1 MNPRGSARACFL
13 AAAMTIAEVGKAGV
27 WGTQPVLGVSGD
39 YASNPA
45 LLNLPNTA
53 ETHAALLL
61 DAPTTYVGDAFK
73 LWILPS
79 FRLSDSQGYSSL
91 DSDYEHLNVRGEFD
105 TDLSVFTAAGGVA
118 RDSSLYH
125 DYLLSGSTGVRRDT
139 ATADL
144 NWDRQL
150 TERLEVDNDLSSLRV
165 RYNQATG
172 ATTLVDYKYT
182 SFTPTLA
189 WAQSER
195 AKLTVTANA
204 GRYDSLNGQTESTSA
219 TLQLGS
225 VEQLSEI
232 WSLSAGAGYSRADN
246 KLHTERESLEF
257 TQNGPVIVLV
267 PITIKSTQVGSVYL
281 VNLTRQ
287 TQLLTLSGIA
297 SRQLTPTGFAFL
309 SRQENFELKTTYNPT
324 ERWTFNADV
333 HRVNYQQPQSTGAIV
348 DIKVSY
354 LQVSAA
360 WQWTE
365 HWTLAL
371 NATRVMER
379 FGAPGIDVAS
389 SGISV
394 EFSRQFN
401 WKQIQ

>member
-1 MNPRGSARACFL
+1 MNPRGSARVCFL
-13 AAAMTIAEVGKAGV
+13 AAAMSIANLGTAGV

-39 YASNPA
+39 YSSNPA

-61 DAPTTYVGDAFK
+61 DAPTTYAGDAFK
-73 LWILPS
+73 LSILPS
-79 FRLSDSQGYSSL
+79 FRLSDSRGYSSL
-91 DSDYEHLNVRGEFD
+91 DSDYEHLNIRGEYD
-105 TDLSVFTAAGGVA
+105 TDLGVFTATGGVA

-139 ATADL
+139 ASADL

-150 TERLEVDNDLSSLRV
+150 TERLEVNNDLSYIRV
-165 RYNQATG
+165 RYDAAVG

-195 AKLTVTANA
+195 AKLTVAANA
-204 GRYDSLNGQTESTSA
+204 GRYDSLNGQTDSTSA
-219 TLQLGS
+219 TLQLGF
-225 VEQLSEI
+225 VKQLTEI
-232 WSLSAGAGYSRADN
+232 WSLSASAGYSRAN
-246 KLHTERESLEF
+246 NELHTEQESLEF

-267 PITIKSTQVGSVYL
+267 PITVKSTQNGSVYL
-281 VNLTRQ
+281 VNLGRQ
-287 TQLLTLSGIA
+287 TQLLTLSAIA

-309 SRQENFELKTTYNPT
+309 SRQENYELKATYNPT

-333 HRVNYQQPQSTGAIV
+333 HRVNYQQPQSTGAVV
-348 DIKVSY
+348 DINVSY
-354 LQVSAA
+354 LQLSAA

-365 HWTLAL
+365 HWTLTL
-371 NATRVMER
+371 NALRVMEH
-379 FGAPGIDVAS
+379 FGAPGSDVAS
-389 SGISV
+389 NGVSV
-394 EFSRQFN
+394 GFSRQFN